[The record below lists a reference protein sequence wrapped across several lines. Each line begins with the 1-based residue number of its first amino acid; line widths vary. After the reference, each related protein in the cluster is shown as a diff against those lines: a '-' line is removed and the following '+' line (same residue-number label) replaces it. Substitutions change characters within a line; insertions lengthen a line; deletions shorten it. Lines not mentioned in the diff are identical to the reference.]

1 MSTTNDI
8 TNGNKIVENERTA
21 MAQKLTTQPDG
32 PGPRIGKRSEISGIL
47 PLVPDG
53 ARVFRE
59 RLPQFQAEA
68 AYWEERI
75 GTVHEFHMFLL
86 DNDTRLCF
94 SVVYDGDF
102 MPYADDFMNKGG
114 PWFDSLFLGVVDG
127 YKGMN
132 DPEFLKWFGQFL
144 ISAEFFFASYPE
156 ATCRDVKKAL
166 RVLNA
171 FEHLLDEAQS

>member
-75 GTVHEFHMFLL
+75 GTV
-86 DNDTRLCF
+86 R
-94 SVVYDGDF
+94 
-102 MPYADDFMNKGG
+102 
-114 PWFDSLFLGVVDG
+114 
-127 YKGMN
+127 
-132 DPEFLKWFGQFL
+132 
-144 ISAEFFFASYPE
+144 
-156 ATCRDVKKAL
+156 
-166 RVLNA
+166 
-171 FEHLLDEAQS
+171 